1 MSLDQETEGLSV
13 GDPEDDE
20 HVLDGLE
27 QLVADVR
34 RRTVV
39 PGTAE
44 TGAAAFGAF
53 APAGVAATEQSPIDT
68 SAVMDVLH
76 DAIERYAVADSVQGG
91 EWVGPP
97 LSDGEPPVHPVEEY
111 RRDRR
116 RVLAFVVILL
126 FLLGGAAFATI
137 GGGGDSKVKT
147 NTTVPTGQSVTTVS
161 LAVSTSVTAPIVET
175 VPSTEATPQTAAVTT
190 KPTPTTRKPAATTTT
205 APPDTTPA
213 DPCVDDPSLPECQ
226 PPTSSSSDTTT
237 TTTTSTDPTIPSP

>member
-1 MSLDQETEGLSV
+1 MSLDQETDGLSV
-13 GDPEDDE
+13 DDPEDDE
-20 HVLDGLE
+20 QVLDGLE
-27 QLVADVR
+27 RLVADVR

-39 PGTAE
+39 PGNAE

-53 APAGVAATEQSPIDT
+53 ASAGVAATEQSPIDT
-68 SAVMDVLH
+68 SAVMDLLH

-97 LSDGEPPVHPVEEY
+97 PGDGEPPVHPVEEY

-126 FLLGGAAFATI
+126 FVLGGAAFATI

-147 NTTVPTGQSVTTVS
+147 NTTVPTGQSVTTVTR
-161 LAVSTSVTAPIVET
+161 AVSTSVTAAIVAT
-175 VPSTEATPQTAAVTT
+175 VPSTEVAPDTSAVTT

-205 APPDTTPA
+205 APPDT
-213 DPCVDDPSLPECQ
+213 VPEETTTV
-226 PPTSSSSDTTT
+226 PPETTT
-237 TTTTSTDPTIPSP
+237 TTTT